1 MKHTIQSIILLAAIL
16 IGGAGQAGAN
26 SEPELGKIVYTES
39 ANDHGSLAF
48 YEEEACTTPINT
60 TIDGFVYSDGLT
72 SVKDGSGET
81 VIGYKVYIQATPD
94 FGYTLEAGDETTGK
108 VSFITAE
115 VTVAG
120 TDVAGA
126 RTRGTAPTVG
136 VGDFIDVTATET
148 EGVYCVTMPADKNLN
163 LHITATF
170 PERPYLTGV
179 SYIDPTKTGNAQ
191 NATTP
196 AGTKVYILT
205 GTETVLGSD
214 DDTPTWY
221 VVNGDVNFNHAFEI
235 NNDVCII
242 LANEK
247 TMNVGSETSGLESY
261 GIAIRSGSQLTIY
274 GQGGATEGSLNIY
287 SNESSPSIYS
297 TTSNTTI
304 TICGGNVVTSHNINF
319 ANGTVKIL
327 GGTFTDEEA
336 FSESAIPYSIQASE
350 IMIDGGA
357 VSAKGLLF
365 AETNG
370 ITVNGGSVDVYQL
383 VADKGNI
390 TLGWKNAETDY
401 IKTTNGYQCNDN
413 DGNLTFA
420 TGKRFYAYDG
430 ENVAAVYDAQTVLTK
445 DETYKT
451 YPDLAGK
458 ALKPCTDIFV
468 KLIDGVTASATGGE
482 SITIGTDTWY
492 KVASGT
498 EVTLTA
504 TDGDNKKL
512 SSVTLSDGTIS
523 VANNG
528 NNTFTFT
535 MGESDVTV
543 TAATFLEKVSYFDPT
558 AEGDNK
564 TKTVFA
570 TPLTGNETTL
580 AAGWYVVNK
589 DVDYTTVKN
598 GYVLNA
604 TGDVN
609 LILADGKTMNIG
621 SEENPVTGRGIYFSS
636 SAALAIYGQGGTTE
650 GSLKIYTGTTY
661 SIQGKVDITIYGG
674 NLTVGSTLST
684 DGKFTI
690 HGGTFTD
697 ARTTNDNNATNI
709 TAIYAAEIN
718 IRGGRVT
725 SVGKLY
731 GNQMGTGDIN
741 ISGGIV
747 DVYSLSAYNGSIAIS
762 GGQVTLRIAKNHA
775 IHDKNGITLGWTNVT
790 DYISVTSEGQFHSD
804 GDLTISEGK
813 GFLAISGD
821 NTRAYYDRNS
831 TITKDNYGNFSVL
844 TGKTLRPALKITL
857 PEGVTATGTDVV
869 THETAG
875 TYAIYGAKVTL
886 SGTATAGYTFS
897 FTVKDASNNDVTV
910 EGNGFT
916 MPATDVTVTATQ
928 TAISATAPTI
938 STQPSGLSL
947 FYGYN
952 SDNVLSISASA
963 AEGHTLS
970 YQWYSNSSNSTSG
983 GTAINEATE
992 SSYTV
997 PAGMSV
1003 GTTYYY
1009 CVVTATRSDN
1019 SQTATTT
1026 TNVATVTVS
1035 KVPTEINVYEATI
1048 ELEVNDEIS
1057 TGATLT
1063 PAEAGNLAYTSSNTS
1078 VAEVEE
1084 GKIIALG
1091 VGTAT
1096 ITVSFAGDDTYD
1108 AAESK
1113 TIEVTVSPITLTLN
1127 EGTGNAGVID
1137 IPGGG
1142 SSMEVNLTYNRTLT
1156 APTESNKDVT
1166 IGGQAVKLYT
1176 TCLPTAPATG
1186 DNVKYYILSGV
1197 SGKTLNFSEVTSPV
1211 ADTPYLMA
1219 VTGSSNATES
1229 VTDQDVTLL
1238 QKVTGAN
1245 ADGFTMMGT
1254 QTGLSNTDALSASSG
1269 NVTYILQDQD
1279 KWGKVVN
1286 GDVYIPPFRAFI
1298 VGPDVSTNGARL
1310 LYSSFDGDA
1319 TGIQNIRTVDADGTE
1334 QWYDLNGRRIA
1345 KPTTKGVY
1353 IRNGKKTTN

>member
-1 MKHTIQSIILLAAIL
+1 MTKTIRILTLLALMVI
-16 IGGAGQAGAN
+16 GAGQAWAKT
-26 SEPELGKIVYTES
+26 EPDLGKIVYTQTD
-39 ANDHGSLAF
+39 NDHGSLAF
-48 YEEEACTTPINT
+48 YKDEACTTPINT
-60 TIDGFVYSDGLT
+60 TTDGVYSFGLT
-72 SVKDGSGET
+72 SVKDGSDET
-81 VIGYKVYIQATPD
+81 IGYKVYIKATPD
-94 FGYTLEAGDETTGK
+94 FGYTLEAADNEGK

-126 RTRGTAPTVG
+126 RTRGAAPTVN

-170 PERPYLTGV
+170 PERPYLTDV

-196 AGTKVYILT
+196 VGTHVYILT

-235 NNDVCII
+235 NKDVRII

-247 TMNVGSETSGLESY
+247 TMNVGSETSPLAEY
-261 GIAIRSGSQLTIY
+261 GIAIRFGSQLTIY

-304 TICGGNVVTSHNINF
+304 TICGGHVVTSRNIYL
-319 ANGTVKIL
+319 ADGTVNIL
-327 GGTFTDEEA
+327 GGTFTDEQA
-336 FSESAIPYSIQASE
+336 FSESAIPYSIQASG

-390 TLGWKNAETDY
+390 TLGWTNAETDY

-445 DETYKT
+445 DENKT
-451 YPDLAGK
+451 YPDFAGK
-458 ALKPCTDIFV
+458 TLRPCTDYFV
-468 KLIDGVTASATGGE
+468 KTVEGVTASATGGE
-482 SITIGTDTWY
+482 SVTIGTDTWY
-492 KVASGT
+492 KVASGAKVT
-498 EVTLTA
+498 LSATDSDKKLGSVTLTGA
-504 TDGDNKKL
+504 TATG
-512 SSVTLSDGTIS
+512 SDG
-523 VANNG
+523 
-528 NNTFTFT
+528 TFTFT
-535 MGESDVTV
+535 MPTSDVTV
-543 TAATFLEKVSYFDPT
+543 TAATFLEQVTYYDPT
-558 AEGDNK
+558 AVGNDK

-580 AAGWYVVNK
+580 AAGWYVVNE
-589 DVDYTTVKN
+589 DIDYATVSN
-598 GYVLNA
+598 YIVLSA
-604 TGDVN
+604 TGDVK
-609 LILADGKTMNIG
+609 LILANGKTMNIG
-621 SEENPVTGRGIYFSS
+621 SAKSPVDANGIRFST
-636 SAALAIYGQGGTTE
+636 AATLAIYGQGGTTE
-650 GSLKIYTGTTY
+650 GSLSIYTNNHYPIVNTSG
-661 SIQGKVDITIYGG
+661 ITIYGG
-674 NLTVGSTLST
+674 NLTVNCGLST
-684 DGKFTI
+684 TGTFTI
-690 HGGTFTD
+690 HGGTFNDT
-697 ARTTNDNNATNI
+697 RTNGSNAT
-709 TAIYAAEIN
+709 AINAAEIN
-718 IRGGRVT
+718 IRGGKVE
-725 SVGKLY
+725 SEVSKLY
-731 GNQMGTGDIN
+731 TNDQGTGNIN
-741 ISGGIV
+741 ISGGV
-747 DVYSLSAYNGSIAIS
+747 VNVRCLMTSKGSIDIS
-762 GGQVTLRIAKNHA
+762 GGQVTIGA
-775 IHDKNGITLGWTNVT
+775 NGIYSKKDLTLSWTDAES
-790 DYISVTSEGQFHSD
+790 DYIASGGTFKSEGGSISIASD
-804 GDLTISEGK
+804 K
-813 GFLAISGD
+813 HFLAYSENAIVAVYDAQTLPEHD
-821 NTRAYYDRNS
+821 NTTNLYSFD
-831 TITKDNYGNFSVL
+831 
-844 TGKTLRPALKITL
+844 GKTLKPALKITL

-869 THETAG
+869 TDETAG
-875 TYAIYGAKVTL
+875 TYALAGAKVTL
-886 SGTATAGYTFS
+886 SGTATAGYTLS

-910 EGNGFT
+910 ESNGFT

-938 STQPSGLSL
+938 LTQPSDLSL
-947 FYGYN
+947 TYGYN

-992 SSYTV
+992 NSYTV
-997 PAGMSV
+997 PTGMSV

-1035 KVPTEINVYEATI
+1035 KVPTEINVSEATI

-1166 IGGQAVKLYT
+1166 IGGQTAKLYT